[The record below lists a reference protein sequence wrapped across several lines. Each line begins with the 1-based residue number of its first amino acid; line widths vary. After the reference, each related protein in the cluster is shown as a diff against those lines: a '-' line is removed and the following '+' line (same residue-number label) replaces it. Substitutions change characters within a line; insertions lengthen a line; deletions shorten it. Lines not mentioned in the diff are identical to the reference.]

1 MKRILIISQYFW
13 PEEFSINNVALE
25 LSSRGYCVDILTG
38 LPNYPS
44 GKLFPEYKKN
54 REKFNKINNVKI
66 YRVPMWLRGS
76 SRISL
81 FLNYISFPISASL
94 YCIFKLRNKS
104 YDGILAVQ
112 LSPIF
117 SVLPAIVLKKIKKNK
132 THVLDFRYLA

>member
-66 YRVPMWLRGS
+66 FRVPMWLRGS

-94 YCIFKLRNKS
+94 YCILKLASFHK
-104 YDGILAVQ
+104 
-112 LSPIF
+112 
-117 SVLPAIVLKKIKKNK
+117 
-132 THVLDFRYLA
+132 